1 MIIVHQMAKVGSQS
15 WVQAAK
21 SAAEREGSRPFH
33 CHFMVPANR
42 ARIAAAYDV
51 PDQRSTI
58 SNMLMPRNLLRAGA
72 TAWDGLAAA
81 RERGERIRVVAGMR
95 DPVARSI
102 SMMVFMID
110 FYGHTVRPL
119 SARADV
125 SAQYVIETLAQTWC
139 NVIEHREPDSTF
151 EWFLWFMTGAFRSWF
166 SEEFAA
172 AYGIDPLA
180 LAPRPWDGSQR
191 IDTGDLEILLYRAED
206 MTPSATE
213 HADLLRRASLFLD
226 TPLAS
231 LPKVNTS
238 DTRRSKTLSAEIQ
251 NRFCLPCVLIN
262 AIYDAPTVR
271 FFYRE
276 DEIAGFKERWLEN
289 SRRRPV

>member
-21 SAAEREGSRPFH
+21 SAAERERSKPFH

-51 PDQRSTI
+51 PDPRSTI
-58 SNMLMPRNLLRAGA
+58 ANMLMPRNLLRAGA
-72 TAWDGLAAA
+72 AAWDGLAIA

-125 SAQYVIETLAQTWC
+125 SAQYVIDTLAQTWRD
-139 NVIEHREPDSTF
+139 VIERREPDSTF
-151 EWFLWFMTGAFRSWF
+151 EWFLWFMTGAFRGWF
-166 SEEFAA
+166 SEEFTA
-172 AYGIDPLA
+172 AYGIDLLA
-180 LAPRPWDGSQR
+180 LTPRSWSGSRR

-206 MTPSATE
+206 MAPSATE
-213 HADLLRRASLFLD
+213 HADLLRRASAFLD
-226 TPLAS
+226 TSLAGF
-231 LPKVNTS
+231 PKVNTS
-238 DTRRSKTLSAEIQ
+238 DTRRSKSLSAEVQ
-251 NRFCLPCVLIN
+251 NRFRLPRVLID
-262 AIYDAPTVR
+262 AIYDAPIVR
-271 FFYRE
+271 YFYRD
-276 DEIAGFKERWLEN
+276 DEIAGFRERWLEKATAD
-289 SRRRPV
+289 